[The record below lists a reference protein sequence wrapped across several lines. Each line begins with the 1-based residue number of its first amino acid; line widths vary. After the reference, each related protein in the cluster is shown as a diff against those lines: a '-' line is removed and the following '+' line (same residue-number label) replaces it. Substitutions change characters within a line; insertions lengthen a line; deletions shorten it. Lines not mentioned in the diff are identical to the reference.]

1 MKINKEK
8 LYKLY
13 MQEVEA
19 ICEVCDWKTSFSASE
34 CVNIVAYLLEL
45 NPELIT
51 HDNQPL
57 H

>member
-1 MKINKEK
+1 MKINKEE